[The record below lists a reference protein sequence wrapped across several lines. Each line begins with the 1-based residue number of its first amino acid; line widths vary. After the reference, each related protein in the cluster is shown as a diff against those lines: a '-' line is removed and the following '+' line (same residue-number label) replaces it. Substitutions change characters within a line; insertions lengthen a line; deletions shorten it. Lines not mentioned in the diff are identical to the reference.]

1 MSEDLRRDQV
11 SRSRQTEYSTL
22 KRVDELSISV
32 NNIKD
37 EKEILQN
44 SFQLATNRGDFL
56 QNRLDNVLGISEEN
70 ENVFKN
76 IINNVEDFNSLA
88 KTKEKVLIK
97 ENENLQI
104 KFQIL
109 QKAYNSLK
117 IKEINAENKK
127 KVVASA
133 GKGSIS
139 TIDTNSLLSSKPIG
153 SIITLDSSDYK
164 SVEESININTNTFNK
179 SITSTLPYTND
190 YTSINNENNGLKGNY
205 INFYY

>member
-1 MSEDLRRDQV
+1 V

-22 KRVDELSISV
+22 KRVDDLSIAV
-32 NNIKD
+32 NDIKD

-44 SFQLATNRGDFL
+44 SFELATERGDFL
-56 QNRLDNVLGISEEN
+56 QNRLDNVLGKSEEN

-88 KTKEKVLIK
+88 KGKEKILTK

-117 IKEINAENKK
+117 IKQIDAENKQK
-127 KVVASA
+127 IINQYSS
-133 GKGSIS
+133 GNGSIS
-139 TIDTNSLLSSKPIG
+139 TINTNSLLSSKPIA
-153 SIITLDSSDYK
+153 SIITLDSSDYDA
-164 SVEESININTNTFNK
+164 VEESINLNNNI
-179 SITSTLPYTND
+179 SITSNKSM
-190 YTSINNENNGLKGNY
+190 TSPSPSKEYKINNETNGLKGNLY
-205 INFYY
+205 IFIIEYLFF